1 MKNIRD
7 FIYLDKDRVNSL
19 YSQVNEGVVEAIV
32 NSYVS
37 SKETGEKVTKTILG
51 QSTEDKVGEYS
62 NVTENKILHDHI
74 YNKLEE
80 ILKDNIYIPEDI
92 NEENYKEKL
101 QDKFMIKIKGKVKIH
116 NYNRMKMYLEEFNNI
131 GEIVAYSIY
140 SNNTDTNNDA
150 ENKSGK
156 QKYEENKQLKE
167 LAKSMGLKQDS
178 KMLDGLKKMIELFND
193 NGFEL
198 IIQGDNQQIIYRVVL
213 DTTYLRL
220 NTDMLRILYT
230 QNPMNEWT
238 IVGQITYIPNIETNK
253 NSNNVQDVDEQPG
266 IREAYKNMIDV
277 TASFE
282 DVFFISNKNIEIT
295 INPIAIYREQ
305 EINI

>member
-19 YSQVNEGVVEAIV
+19 YSQVNEGVAEAIV

-37 SKETGEKVTKTILG
+37 SKETGEKVTKPILG

-80 ILKDNIYIPEDI
+80 ILKDNIYIPKDI
-92 NEENYKEKL
+92 NKDNYKEKL
-101 QDKFMIKIKGKVKIH
+101 QDKFIIKIKGKVKIH
-116 NYNRMKMYLEEFNNI
+116 NYNRMKMYLKEFNNI

-140 SNNTDTNNDA
+140 SSNTDSSE

-156 QKYEENKQLKE
+156 QKYEDNKQIKE
-167 LAKSMGLKQDS
+167 IIKEKGLKQDQ
-178 KMLDGLKKMIELFND
+178 KTLDGLNKMIELFND
-193 NGFEL
+193 DGFEL
-198 IIQGDNQQIIYRVVL
+198 IIQGDNQEIIYRVVL
-213 DTTYLRL
+213 DTAYLRL

-230 QNPMNEWT
+230 QNPINEWT
-238 IVGQITYIPNIETNK
+238 IVGQITYLPNIQMNK
-253 NSNNVQDVDEQPG
+253 NTNNDQDVDKQLG
-266 IREAYKNMIDV
+266 MREAYKNMIDV

-282 DVFFISNKNIEIT
+282 DIFFISNKNIEIT
-295 INPIAIYREQ
+295 VTPIAIYREQ

>member
-19 YSQVNEGVVEAIV
+19 YSQVNEGVAEAIV

-37 SKETGEKVTKTILG
+37 SKETGEKVTKPILG

-80 ILKDNIYIPEDI
+80 ELKRNIYTPEDI
-92 NEENYKEKL
+92 NKDNYKEKL
-101 QDKFMIKIKGKVKIH
+101 QDKFIIKIKGKVKIH

-140 SNNTDTNNDA
+140 SSSTDSST

-156 QKYEENKQLKE
+156 QKYEDNKQIREIIKE
-167 LAKSMGLKQDS
+167 NGLKQDQE
-178 KMLDGLKKMIELFND
+178 MLNGLKKMIELFND
-193 NGFEL
+193 DGFEL
-198 IIQGDNQQIIYRVVL
+198 IIQGDNQEIIYRVVL

-238 IVGQITYIPNIETNK
+238 IVGQITYLPNIETNK
-253 NSNNVQDVDEQPG
+253 NTNNNQDVDEQPG

-282 DVFFISNKNIEIT
+282 DIFFISNKNIEIT
-295 INPIAIYREQ
+295 VTPIAIYREQ

>member
-19 YSQVNEGVVEAIV
+19 YSQVNEGVAEAIV

-37 SKETGEKVTKTILG
+37 SKETGEKVTKPILG

-80 ILKDNIYIPEDI
+80 ILKDNIYIPKDI
-92 NEENYKEKL
+92 NKDNYKEKL
-101 QDKFMIKIKGKVKIH
+101 QDKFIIKIKGKVKIH
-116 NYNRMKMYLEEFNNI
+116 NYNRMKMYLKEFNNI

-140 SNNTDTNNDA
+140 SSNTDSSE
-150 ENKSGK
+150 ENKRGK
-156 QKYEENKQLKE
+156 QKYEDNKQIKE
-167 LAKSMGLKQDS
+167 IIKEKGLKQDQ
-178 KMLDGLKKMIELFND
+178 KTLDGLNKMIELFND
-193 NGFEL
+193 DGFEL
-198 IIQGDNQQIIYRVVL
+198 IIQGDNQEIIYRVVL
-213 DTTYLRL
+213 DTAYLRL

-230 QNPMNEWT
+230 QNPINEWT
-238 IVGQITYIPNIETNK
+238 IVGQITYLPNIQMNK
-253 NSNNVQDVDEQPG
+253 NTNNDQDVDEQLG
-266 IREAYKNMIDV
+266 MREAYKNMIDV

-282 DVFFISNKNIEIT
+282 DIFFISNKNIEIT
-295 INPIAIYREQ
+295 VTPIAIYREQ

>member
-1 MKNIRD
+1 MKKIRD

-19 YSQVNEGVVEAIV
+19 YSQVNDGVAEAIV

-37 SKETGEKVTKTILG
+37 SKETGEKINKPILG
-51 QSTEDKVGEYS
+51 QSIEDKVGEYS

-74 YNKLEE
+74 YNKLED
-80 ILKDNIYIPEDI
+80 ILKDNIYVPI
-92 NEENYKEKL
+92 NINKENYKNEL
-101 QDKFMIKIKGKVKIH
+101 QDKFMIKVRGKVKIH

-140 SNNTDTNNDA
+140 SNTTDNNDGI

-156 QKYEENKQLKE
+156 QKYEDNKKLKE
-167 LAKSMGLKQDS
+167 LTKSMGLKYDQ

-193 NGFEL
+193 DGFEL
-198 IIQGDNQQIIYRVVL
+198 IIKGNNDEIIYRVVL
-213 DTTYLRL
+213 DTRYLRL

-238 IVGQITYIPNIETNK
+238 IVGQITYIPDYKIINQSSDEQNIE
-253 NSNNVQDVDEQPG
+253 EQPG
-266 IREAYKNMIDV
+266 MREAYKNMIDV

-282 DVFFISNKNIEIT
+282 EIFFKSDKNIEIT
-295 INPIAIYREQ
+295 VTPIAIYREQ
-305 EINI
+305 DINI

>member
-19 YSQVNEGVVEAIV
+19 YSQVNEGVAEAIV

-37 SKETGEKVTKTILG
+37 SKETGEKASKPILG

-80 ILKDNIYIPEDI
+80 KLEKNIYVPEDI
-92 NEENYKEKL
+92 NKDNYKEKL
-101 QDKFMIKIKGKVKIH
+101 QDKFIIKIKGKVKIH

-131 GEIVAYSIY
+131 GGIIAYSIY
-140 SNNTDTNNDA
+140 SSSTDSRTED
-150 ENKSGK
+150 KSGK
-156 QKYEENKQLKE
+156 QKYEDNKQIREIIK
-167 LAKSMGLKQDS
+167 KNGLKQDQ

-193 NGFEL
+193 DGFEL
-198 IIQGDNQQIIYRVVL
+198 IIQGDNQEIIYRVVL

-238 IVGQITYIPNIETNK
+238 IVGQITYLPNIETNK
-253 NSNNVQDVDEQPG
+253 NTNNNQDVDEQPG
-266 IREAYKNMIDV
+266 IREAYKNMINV

-282 DVFFISNKNIEIT
+282 NIFFISNKNIEIT
-295 INPIAIYREQ
+295 VTPIAIYREQ

>member
-19 YSQVNEGVVEAIV
+19 YSQVNEGVAEAIV

-37 SKETGEKVTKTILG
+37 NKETRERVDKVILG

-74 YNKLEE
+74 YNKLKE
-80 ILKDNIYIPEDI
+80 ILKNNIYIPKSI
-92 NEENYKEKL
+92 NEKNYKEKL
-101 QDKFMIKIKGKVKIH
+101 QDKFLIKIKGKVKIH

-131 GEIVAYSIY
+131 GEIVAYSIC
-140 SNNTDTNNDA
+140 SNNTNSNNDA

-156 QKYEENKQLKE
+156 QKYEENKQIKE
-167 LAKSMGLKQDS
+167 LTKLIGLKQDS

-193 NGFEL
+193 DGFEL
-198 IIQGDNQQIIYRVVL
+198 IVQGDNQQIIYRVVL
-213 DTTYLRL
+213 DTKYLRL

-238 IVGQITYIPNIETNK
+238 IVGQITYIPNIEASK
-253 NSNNVQDVDEQPG
+253 NSNPVQDVDKQPG

-277 TASFE
+277 TASLE
-282 DVFFISNKNIEIT
+282 DAFFISNKNIEIT
-295 INPIAIYREQ
+295 ITPMAIYREQ

>member
-19 YSQVNEGVVEAIV
+19 YSQVNEGVAEAIV

-37 SKETGEKVTKTILG
+37 SKETGAKVTKPILG

-74 YNKLEE
+74 YNKLEDM
-80 ILKDNIYIPEDI
+80 LKDNIYIPENI
-92 NEENYKEKL
+92 NKDNYNEQLK
-101 QDKFMIKIKGKVKIH
+101 DKFIIKIKGKVKIH

-140 SNNTDTNNDA
+140 SNSVDTNK
-150 ENKSGK
+150 ENINGK
-156 QKYEENKQLKE
+156 QKYEDSKKIKE
-167 LAKSMGLKQDS
+167 ITKTMGLKQDQ

-193 NGFEL
+193 DGFEL
-198 IIQGDNQQIIYRVVL
+198 IIKGDNQKIIYRVVL
-213 DTTYLRL
+213 DTMYLRL
-220 NTDMLRILYT
+220 STDMLRILYT

-238 IVGQITYIPNIETNK
+238 IVGQITNFPNIKTNE
-253 NSNNVQDVDEQPG
+253 NCSNVQAVDEQPG
-266 IREAYKNMIDV
+266 MREAYKNMIDV

-282 DVFFISNKNIEIT
+282 DIFFISNKNIEIT
-295 INPIAIYREQ
+295 VTPIAIYREQ
-305 EINI
+305 KINV

>member
-19 YSQVNEGVVEAIV
+19 YSQVNEGVAEAIV

-37 SKETGEKVTKTILG
+37 SKETGEKVTKPILG

-74 YNKLEE
+74 YNKLEDM
-80 ILKDNIYIPEDI
+80 LKDNIYIPENI
-92 NEENYKEKL
+92 NKDNYNEQLK
-101 QDKFMIKIKGKVKIH
+101 DKFIIKIKGKVKIH

-140 SNNTDTNNDA
+140 SNNADTNK
-150 ENKSGK
+150 ENTSGK
-156 QKYEENKQLKE
+156 QKYEDSKKIKE
-167 LAKSMGLKQDS
+167 ITKTMGLKQDQ

-193 NGFEL
+193 DGFEL
-198 IIQGDNQQIIYRVVL
+198 IIQGDNQEIIYRVVL
-213 DTTYLRL
+213 DTMYLRL
-220 NTDMLRILYT
+220 STDMLRILYT

-238 IVGQITYIPNIETNK
+238 IVGQITNFPNIKTNETS
-253 NSNNVQDVDEQPG
+253 SNAQDVDEQPG
-266 IREAYKNMIDV
+266 MREAYKNMIDV

-282 DVFFISNKNIEIT
+282 DIFFISNKNIEIT
-295 INPIAIYREQ
+295 VTPIAIYREQ
-305 EINI
+305 KINV

>member
-19 YSQVNEGVVEAIV
+19 YSQVNEGVAEAIV

-37 SKETGEKVTKTILG
+37 SKETGEKVTKPILG

-80 ILKDNIYIPEDI
+80 ELKGNIYTPEDI
-92 NEENYKEKL
+92 NKDNYKEKL
-101 QDKFMIKIKGKVKIH
+101 QDKFIIKIKGKVKIH

-140 SNNTDTNNDA
+140 SSSTDSST

-156 QKYEENKQLKE
+156 QKYEDNKQIREIIKE
-167 LAKSMGLKQDS
+167 NGLKQDQE
-178 KMLDGLKKMIELFND
+178 MLNGLKKMIELFND
-193 NGFEL
+193 DGFEL
-198 IIQGDNQQIIYRVVL
+198 IIQGDNQEIIYRVVL

-238 IVGQITYIPNIETNK
+238 IVGQITYLPNIETNK
-253 NSNNVQDVDEQPG
+253 NTNNNQDVDEQPG

-282 DVFFISNKNIEIT
+282 DIFFISNKNIEIT
-295 INPIAIYREQ
+295 VTPIAIYREQ